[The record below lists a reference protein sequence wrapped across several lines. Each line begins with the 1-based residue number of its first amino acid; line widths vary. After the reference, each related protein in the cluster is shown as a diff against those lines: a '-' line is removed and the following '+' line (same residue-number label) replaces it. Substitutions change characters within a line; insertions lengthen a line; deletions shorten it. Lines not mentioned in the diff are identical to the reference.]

1 MLRARMEMT
10 LGLVTDLHFGPRAC
24 FEGKL
29 RKLSHEAP
37 RLAEDVVAAMNDVVR
52 PDLFVNLGDDIEDE
66 SREADLAR
74 YLDCQRILRGARAP
88 LINVAGNHD
97 TVHLGAADLVAA
109 WGRTGNLHYAFDQ
122 GPLHFVVLHTV
133 ERKDVDVR
141 IDEGQLAWLA
151 EDLRAT
157 RLPVVVLMHH
167 PASEQDLGDSR
178 WFSRA
183 AHIALVR
190 ERAELRR
197 ILSESKKVRL
207 VVNGHVHRNHLD
219 MIGGIPFV
227 TVQSLIENLDD
238 DAPGR
243 PAASYAEVRL
253 TDTRTL
259 VTVHGNDPARY
270 QIELGP

>member
-1 MLRARMEMT
+1 MVLRALRSEDRAEYVRVMALSEP
-10 LGLVTDLHFGPRAC
+10 LHAPWSP
-24 FEGKL
+24 L
-29 RKLSHEAP
+29 RP
-37 RLAEDVVAAMNDVVR
+37 
-52 PDLFVNLGDDIEDE
+52 PDDTWDAHFD
-66 SREADLAR
+66 RQLAR
-74 YLDCQRILRGARAP
+74 VASGTVWKGVGVLPDGRIAGMFNLNEIVRGPFQNAYAGWA
-88 LINVAGNHD
+88 INAEVAGRGLA
-97 TVHLGAADLVAA
+97 TEGVRQL
-109 WGRTGNLHYAFDQ
+109 LHYAFDE